1 MTKRITEEECEALYQ
16 KYETPPHVIRHCRAV
31 SRVACEI
38 GRQLNLCGRN
48 LDLDLIKGAGLA
60 HDVARVSPNH
70 GEVGGDIL
78 ESLGYMDEAAIV
90 RVHMHYSLNDFAHLN
105 ETDLVCL
112 GDRLVIEDRYAGLDK
127 RFDYIINKAPKDSG
141 IRQHL
146 IEIREINRGLIG
158 QIEEAIGQTLGSL
171 FTEDKKQERQ
181 KNESE

>member
-1 MTKRITEEECEALYQ
+1 
-16 KYETPPHVIRHCRAV
+16 
-31 SRVACEI
+31 
-38 GRQLNLCGRN
+38 
-48 LDLDLIKGAGLA
+48 
-60 HDVARVSPNH
+60 
-70 GEVGGDIL
+70 
-78 ESLGYMDEAAIV
+78 
-90 RVHMHYSLNDFAHLN
+90 MHYSLNDFAHLN